1 MTAHID
7 ITDPKLVKAYAH
19 PLRIRIL
26 TLLDDRVASPSEIAA
41 ELGTPL
47 SNTSYHVRQL
57 AALGLVELVDRAARR
72 GAIEHYYTA
81 RVRPTITDE
90 GWARL
95 PDIVKRA
102 HFGGALQTGIAH
114 VVNAAENG
122 GFDREDIHYSRTTG
136 RLDESAWS
144 AIARELSEM
153 LERIDQIVAE
163 SEARLDADPSLTW
176 EEATVMLMLF
186 SDPKAKKRGT
196 RRRRPVRAGSGE
208 LLDGLRERIP

>member
-1 MTAHID
+1 MTVSLD

-26 TLLDDRVASPSEIAA
+26 SVLDNRVASPSEIAI

-57 AALGLVELVDRAARR
+57 AALGLVDLVDRVPRR

-95 PDIVKRA
+95 PEIVKRA
-102 HFGGALQTGIAH
+102 HMGGILQTAIAQ
-114 VVNAAENG
+114 VVGAAEAG
-122 GFDREDIHYSRTTG
+122 GFDRDDIHYSRTTG
-136 RLDESAWS
+136 RLDAEAWA
-144 AIARELSEM
+144 AIADELRDV
-153 LERIDQIVAE
+153 LGRVERIVSE
-163 SEARLDADPSLTW
+163 SEARIAADESLEW
-176 EEATVMLMLF
+176 DEATTLMMLF
-186 SDPKAKKRGT
+186 SGPSAKTLPPPGRKRRSSPAAG
-196 RRRRPVRAGSGE
+196 RA
-208 LLDGLRERIP
+208 

>member
-1 MTAHID
+1 MTVSID

-26 TLLDDRVASPSEIAA
+26 SLLDNRVASPSEIAV
-41 ELGTPL
+41 ELDTPL

-95 PDIVKRA
+95 PEIVKRA
-102 HFGGALQTGIAH
+102 HLGGILQTALAH
-114 VVNAAENG
+114 VVSAAEAG
-122 GFDREDIHYSRTTG
+122 GFDRDDIHYSRTSG
-136 RLDESAWS
+136 RLDAQAW
-144 AIARELSEM
+144 AEIAEELNRSLARVE
-153 LERIDQIVAE
+153 EIVAG
-163 SEARLDADPSLTW
+163 SEKRVVADETIDW
-176 EEATVMLMLF
+176 EEATVLMMLF
-186 SDPKAKKRGT
+186 SGPSATTLPPPGRKKKR
-196 RRRRPVRAGSGE
+196 RASSAAA
-208 LLDGLRERIP
+208 PA

>member
-1 MTAHID
+1 VTVSID

-26 TLLDDRVASPSEIAA
+26 SLLDNRVASPSEIAL
-41 ELGTPL
+41 ELETPL

-95 PDIVKRA
+95 PEIVKRA
-102 HFGGALQTGIAH
+102 HLGGIIQTALAH
-114 VVNAAENG
+114 VVSAAEAG
-122 GFDREDIHYSRTTG
+122 GFDRDDIHYSRTSG
-136 RLDESAWS
+136 RLDAQAW
-144 AIARELSEM
+144 AEIAAELNRSLARVE
-153 LERIDQIVAE
+153 EIVAG
-163 SEARLDADPSLTW
+163 SEKRVVAGEALDW
-176 EEATVMLMLF
+176 EEATVLMMLF
-186 SDPKAKKRGT
+186 SGPSAKTLPPPGKKKQ
-196 RRRRPVRAGSGE
+196 RASSAAA
-208 LLDGLRERIP
+208 RV